1 MLRKYFSP
9 VLLLLIGAAAV
20 VYWQYG
26 PAPRIRDVRSAV
38 PVEHFRL
45 SNGLEVV
52 VMPNARIPAVTHM
65 LVVKA
70 GGADDPYGKSGV
82 AHYNEHLMFSGTKNY
97 PEGVYSQS
105 INRVGGTHNAYT
117 TKDYTLYYATV
128 ATPHLR
134 MVMAMESDRLQ
145 QSAFTAEHAAR
156 ELKVVSEERNM
167 RVENNAAAQLAEQLT
182 ALTFI
187 NHPYRQPTIGWQ
199 EDIATYTAAD
209 AQDFFNRYY
218 RASNMVLVV
227 AGDVTARD
235 VRRYAQRYY
244 GGLPAGAAPVRQWPQ
259 EPPIRLV
266 RHAEMEDAKVRE
278 PQLLRQYVAPSA
290 IYGTT
295 TDAMPLMVFAQYLGG
310 GTTGVLYETL
320 VRNQKI
326 ATSVSAQYDALARGP
341 ALFRIVAT
349 PAPGVTLEALEGA
362 LDQAIAAAITATPDA
377 AAIIRS
383 KTLLKAE
390 AIFAQDGL
398 MPLAQVMGELYAL
411 GLNERYFYEWADAIE
426 QVSAAQM
433 QSAAQKLLAPSR
445 RVTGFLRPPAPALT
459 AVPAP
464 TSPLPATPVLP
475 EGPYVQ

>member
-1 MLRKYFSP
+1 MLRKYFFP
-9 VLLLLIGAAAV
+9 VLLLLMAAAAI

-26 PAPRIRDVRSAV
+26 PAPRVRDVRSAV

-52 VMPNARIPAVTHM
+52 VMPNNRIPAITHM

-97 PEGVYSQS
+97 PEGAYSQA
-105 INRVGGTHNAYT
+105 IARVGGTHNAYT

-128 ATPHLR
+128 AKPHLR

-145 QSAFTAEHAAR
+145 QSEFTPEHAAR

-167 RVENNAAAQLAEQLT
+167 RVDNNAATQLVEQLT
-182 ALTFI
+182 AMTFLS
-187 NHPYRQPTIGWQ
+187 HPYRQPTIGWQ

-227 AGDVTARD
+227 AGDVSVRD
-235 VRRYAQRYY
+235 VRRHAQRYY
-244 GGLPAGAAPVRQWPQ
+244 GGLPAGAAPVRAWPQ

-266 RHAEMEDAKVRE
+266 RHAQMEDARVRE
-278 PQLLRQYVAPSA
+278 PQLIRQYTAPSA
-290 IYGTT
+290 RSGATE
-295 TDAMPLMVFAQYLGG
+295 DAMPLTVFAQYLGG
-310 GTTGVLYETL
+310 GTTSVLYETL

-326 ATSVSAQYDALARGP
+326 ATAVSAQYDALALGP
-341 ALFRIVAT
+341 ALFRIVVT

-362 LDQAIAAAITATPDA
+362 LDQAIAAATNATPDA
-377 AAIIRS
+377 AAILRS

-390 AIFAQDGL
+390 AVFAQDGL
-398 MPLAQVMGELYAL
+398 TPLAHVMGELYAL
-411 GLNERYFYEWADAIE
+411 GLNERYFYEWAERIE

-433 QSAAQKLLAPSR
+433 LAAAQKTLAPAR
-445 RVTGFLRPPAPALT
+445 RVTGFLRPPAIAAASSLPLA
-459 AVPAP
+459 
-464 TSPLPATPVLP
+464 PLPVSAAPS